1 MIKSLL
7 NKKLKLLLLIS
18 GITFFIFTLFGDK
31 GLIKLFKL
39 SSESK
44 ELNAEITKLEKEN
57 LLLYKEINS
66 YKNDKKFVESL
77 ARKELGLAK
86 ENEIIYQFKESQ

>member
-1 MIKSLL
+1 MIRFLF
-7 NKKLKLLLLIS
+7 NKKLKLLLLLL
-18 GITFFIFTLFGDK
+18 GIVFSIFTLFGDK
-31 GLIKLFKL
+31 GIIKLVKL

-44 ELNAEITKLEKEN
+44 ELDVEIAKLEKDN
-57 LLLYKEINS
+57 LKLYKTINS
-66 YKNDKKFVESL
+66 YKNDKRFVESI